1 MDPNRANA
9 GDGTADTLLDLEIGA
24 GAGVETHAYPEH
36 DTSLTIR
43 KREAA
48 RLQHTA
54 AQPTPQEIP
63 ARDILGIPIAMTH
76 YAQAMDV
83 MDGMVARRERGY
95 VCAVAVHA
103 VMVSQ
108 HDLEMRRAVT
118 GSALTVPDGMPLV
131 WAANLLGEDLRNR
144 VYGPELM
151 DRYCGRCAE
160 RGHRVWLYGGRDQGS
175 LMQLALNLR
184 RRHPGIE
191 IVGGYSPP
199 FRPLS
204 AEEEDA
210 IVDQINEAR
219 PDVVWVG
226 IGVPKQEKWMAHMRP
241 RLEAPVLCGVGAA
254 FDFHAGRISQAPSWM
269 QERGLEWIYR
279 IAQEPR
285 RLLPRYLSYN
295 PAFMLAFA
303 RQLARERLRRNRVT
317 AS

>member
-1 MDPNRANA
+1 MNLDRANTGEGSTDRLPA
-9 GDGTADTLLDLEIGA
+9 VKPGGGTGVDTRAHRQADTTLSA
-24 GAGVETHAYPEH
+24 
-36 DTSLTIR
+36 R
-43 KREAA
+43 KREA
-48 RLQHTA
+48 RRFERA
-54 AQPTPQEIP
+54 AALPTPSDVRE
-63 ARDILGIPIAMTH
+63 REILGIPIAMTD

-108 HDLEMRRAVT
+108 HDPEMRRAVT
-118 GSALTVPDGMPLV
+118 GSTLTVPDGMPLV
-131 WAANLLGEDLRNR
+131 WAANLLGENLHNR

-151 DRYCGRCAE
+151 DRYCRRCAD

-199 FRPLS
+199 FRPLTG
-204 AEEEDA
+204 EEEDA
-210 IVDQINEAR
+210 IAEQINEAR
-219 PDVVWVG
+219 ADVVWVG
-226 IGVPKQEKWMAHMRP
+226 VGVPKQEKWMAHMRD
-241 RLEAPVLCGVGAA
+241 RLDAPVLCGVGAA
-254 FDFHAGRISQAPSWM
+254 FDFHAGRISQAPPWM

-295 PAFMLAFA
+295 PQFLAAFG
-303 RQLARERLRRNRVT
+303 RQLVRERRAR
-317 AS
+317 